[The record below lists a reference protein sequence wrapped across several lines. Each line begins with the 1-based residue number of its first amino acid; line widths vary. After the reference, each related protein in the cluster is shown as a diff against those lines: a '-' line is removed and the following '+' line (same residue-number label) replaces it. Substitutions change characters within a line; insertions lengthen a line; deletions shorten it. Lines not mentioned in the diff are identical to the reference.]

1 VNIGE
6 ALERGPIPIPTKHQP
21 KDYTMTKTLKDL
33 IKFTHTNPEGHEIS
47 VLDAGAMFDGPIA
60 KDIWGKLDPY
70 SNAGADAFKEFC
82 KVHGIYYYA
91 APREHFDVAAAYQT
105 AHQSGA
111 HFLVM
116 EDLS

>member
-1 VNIGE
+1 
-6 ALERGPIPIPTKHQP
+6 
-21 KDYTMTKTLKDL
+21 MTKLKDL
-33 IKFTHTNPEGHEIS
+33 VTSTHKNEDGHEIS
-47 VLDAGAMFDGPIA
+47 VLDACAMFSGDMA
-60 KDIWGKLDPY
+60 NDIWGKLDPY
-70 SNAGADAFKEFC
+70 SNAGSAAFKEFC
-82 KVHGIYYYA
+82 KVHSIQYYA